1 MLLLQKTNAKSSFTR
16 GEQDER
22 QMLQME
28 QERIINLAAEQDA
41 AAAED
46 QRQEQL
52 LAQAVEQDEA
62 KCSGWN
68 RSESSTLLRSRM
80 LLLQK
85 TNAKSSF

>member
-1 MLLLQKTNAKSSFTR
+1 MLR
-16 GEQDER
+16 
-22 QMLQME
+22 ME

-52 LAQAVEQDEA
+52 LAQAVEQDERQMPR
-62 KCSGWN
+62 WN

-85 TNAKSSF
+85 TNAKSSFSPSG